1 MENNKREVVDNP
13 MPDWSLMMFW
23 EDITALIQK
32 IFDMIKEIFD

>member
-1 MENNKREVVDNP
+1 MDANKREVVDNP

-32 IFDMIKEIFD
+32 IFDMIKELFD